1 MTGTAVWAVREDGK
15 LLEQPRRARR
25 IGTAAA
31 AHGIEVTEPEVLD
44 ARTPREW
51 EKWLDANHVAA
62 SAVWLRLLNKNAPEP
77 GMSYGEAVEI
87 ALCFGWIDS
96 IARKHDDVSR
106 IQRFSPRKPRS
117 PWSASNV
124 ERVQRLLDAG
134 RMREAGLR
142 EVEAAKADG
151 RWPVS

>member
-1 MTGTAVWAVREDGK
+1 MER
-15 LLEQPRRARR
+15 
-25 IGTAAA
+25 
-31 AHGIEVTEPEVLD
+31 
-44 ARTPREW
+44 
-51 EKWLDANHVAA
+51 NHDAA
-62 SAVWLRLLNKNAPEP
+62 SEVWLRLLNKNAGEP

-96 IARKHDDVSR
+96 MARKYDDVSR

-124 ERVQRLLDAG
+124 ERVQRLIAAG
-134 RMREAGLR
+134 RMREPGLR
-142 EVEAAKADG
+142 EIEAAKADG